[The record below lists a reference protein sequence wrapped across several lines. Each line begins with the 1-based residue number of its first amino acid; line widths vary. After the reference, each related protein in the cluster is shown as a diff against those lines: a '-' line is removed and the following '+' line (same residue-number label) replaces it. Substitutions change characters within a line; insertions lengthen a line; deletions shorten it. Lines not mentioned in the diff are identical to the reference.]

1 MNKTRIAEVLFL
13 LVMVSTIALAID
25 SELGDTDG
33 ANDDINNFS
42 SNDTF
47 YYDIGGETIT
57 VDSFV
62 RWPGWT
68 EYNPSFGEA
77 VLLKQCI
84 DYKKAF
90 PEEDVYMTFTSFHLS
105 VVAAACIDHNDP
117 NFGLMKSLYDV
128 TSEGGYVRI
137 SELLFEAA
145 KYGIHVIVIGQID
158 ASPVDQYGVM
168 TPDIDF
174 VDYFKSR
181 QMEPCYDLEYI
192 EKGAVVSDYMEFR
205 EAEWTSYDDDSA
217 RSASDMMHLKSAS
230 VSAYID
236 CKGQVHKNSIWL
248 SSINL
253 DGITSSGVNGND
265 GVQTG
270 VIISDHD
277 DLWRVLYNFTDLMK
291 DYCSQEDIV
300 LFRDMIIRMNTEQID
315 LILDG
320 KEERIPT
327 DKQIVYL
334 GSNYDEIFRLYFTPV
349 GGYNNVWDDIYNPFC
364 KNLRSFYNSS
374 EELDLVWISP
384 KFKPN
389 FEIGIE
395 YLETIRCAYLRST
408 SSNNTLYLQLPG
420 VDASFFDVLIEQ
432 GKVADISVNKYSTY
446 WHAKDILLS
455 YMDDG
460 KQCVS
465 VLNSLNIHAGSMNY
479 QVNSILEIHESEKTG
494 FDFYYSFKDMVEQ

>member
-1 MNKTRIAEVLFL
+1 
-13 LVMVSTIALAID
+13 
-25 SELGDTDG
+25 
-33 ANDDINNFS
+33 
-42 SNDTF
+42 
-47 YYDIGGETIT
+47 
-57 VDSFV
+57 
-62 RWPGWT
+62 
-68 EYNPSFGEA
+68 
-77 VLLKQCI
+77 
-84 DYKKAF
+84 
-90 PEEDVYMTFTSFHLS
+90 MTFTSFHLS
-105 VVAAACIDHNDP
+105 VVAAACVDHNSP

-128 TSEGGYVRI
+128 TSEGGYIRI

-145 KYGIHVIVIGQID
+145 KHGIYVIVIGQID

-168 TPDIDF
+168 TPDIGF

-181 QMEPCYDLEYI
+181 QMEPCYDFDYI
-192 EKGAVVSDYMEFR
+192 KKGAVVSDYMTFR

-236 CKGQVHKNSIWL
+236 CTGQIHKNSIWL

-253 DGITSSGVNGND
+253 DGINSSGVNGND

-270 VIISDHD
+270 VIISDHYG
-277 DLWRVLYNFTDLMK
+277 LWRVLYNFTNLMK

-300 LFRDMIIRMNTEQID
+300 IFRDTVIKMNTEQID

-320 KEERIPT
+320 KEDSIPV

-334 GSNYDEIFRLYFTPV
+334 GSKDDKIFDLYFTPV
-349 GGYNNVWDDIYNPFC
+349 GGYNNAWNDKYNPFC
-364 KNLRSFYNSS
+364 KNLRSFYDSS
-374 EELDLVWISP
+374 KELDLVWISP

-389 FEIGIE
+389 FEIGVE
-395 YLETIRCAYLRST
+395 YLELIRNAYMRSE

-420 VDASFFDVLIEQ
+420 IDASFFNVLMEQ
-432 GKVADISVNKYSTY
+432 GKVAEMSVNDDPTY

-455 YMDDG
+455 YISDE

-479 QVNSILEIHESEKTG
+479 QVNSILEIHESEETG
-494 FDFYYSFKDMVEQ
+494 FDFFNSFEELIKN